1 MNRML
6 IGFVMLSWFIP
17 IGCVA
22 GIICLRD
29 TVKSQVKPE
38 VLNAGFID
46 IMQTGQVNA
55 SARLIRIYIGEPGK
69 FSIPISLYSGV
80 SANNFQNQQ
89 NPLASR
95 LNDQLLS
102 HFINPMSGLINF
114 SIQGNNLLYHKS
126 EKISGAG
133 IIYQVGERLLTGYKS
148 GLPGDPTTGRP
159 VNFMNTVAAAGLYLQ
174 TGAWEK
180 NVNATGLCWMSFR
193 YILSHSATK
202 PLSEFTGLDDLKGIC
217 RAWSAGWGI
226 DINNL
231 LNVKLVVYKY
241 IHVQG
246 DILKTPVYQFTFNYA
261 MK

>member
-1 MNRML
+1 MNRCV
-6 IGFVMLSWFIP
+6 IGFVILCWFSP
-17 IGCVA
+17 CARVSGNTS
-22 GIICLRD
+22 LRD
-29 TVKSQVKPE
+29 TVKAQVKPE
-38 VLNAGFID
+38 ILNAGFID

-55 SARLIRIYIGEPGK
+55 SARLVRIYIGEPGK
-69 FSIPISLYSGV
+69 FSIPVSLYSGV

-89 NPLASR
+89 NPVASR
-95 LNDQLLS
+95 LNDQLIS

-114 SIQGNNLLYHKS
+114 SLQGNNLLYHKS

-148 GLPGDPTTGRP
+148 GLPGDPSTGRP
-159 VNFMNTVAAAGLYLQ
+159 VNFLNTVAAAGLYLQ

-180 NVNATGLCWMSFR
+180 NVNTTGLCWVSFR
-193 YILSHSATK
+193 YILSHSTTR
-202 PLSEFTGLDDLKGIC
+202 PLNEFNGLDDLKGIC

-241 IHVQG
+241 IQAQG
-246 DILKTPVYQFTFNYA
+246 DMFKSPVYQFTFNYA